1 MQVDVLAFGPHP
13 DDVELLVGGTLLR
26 LASLGYRTAIVDL
39 TAGEMGTRG
48 TREKRAAEAEEAAK
62 LLGAVTRRCLDL
74 GDGRLTVDW
83 SSKLAVVQVI
93 RELRPRLVFT
103 NYWENNHPDHA
114 LSGPLVA
121 ESPDLA
127 ALPRQ
132 LTHFHHQQTGEG
144 V

>member
-62 LLGAVTRRCLDL
+62 RLGARARPLRSAGRGSGLLGGPRPAR
-74 GDGRLTVDW
+74 GGGRAPSAASGHL
-83 SSKLAVVQVI
+83 L
-93 RELRPRLVFT
+93 LRPPPRRAFLHRRRERLLPEEV
-103 NYWENNHPDHA
+103 ECEP
-114 LSGPLVA
+114 GPPVA
-121 ESPDLA
+121 A
-127 ALPRQ
+127 
-132 LTHFHHQQTGEG
+132 
-144 V
+144 